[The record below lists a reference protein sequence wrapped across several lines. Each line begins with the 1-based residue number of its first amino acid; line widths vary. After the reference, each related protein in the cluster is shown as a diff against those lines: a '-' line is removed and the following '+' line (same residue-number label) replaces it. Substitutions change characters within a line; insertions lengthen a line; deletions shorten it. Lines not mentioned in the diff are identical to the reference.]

1 MATAKKK
8 SSTTVVVC
16 FNSFHDRIFRLTNGR
31 TVTLHGVKAS
41 SLVGVDGRPL
51 ASQYGRTNLPVEV
64 WEELK
69 KMYGRLRI
77 FERGLIF
84 EERDEASAAD
94 AAADRADLRNGL
106 EPVNVA
112 TDPSVQSTPAD
123 TTGAGA

>member
-16 FNSFHDRIFRLTNGR
+16 FNSFHDRIFRLSSGR
-31 TVTLHGVKAS
+31 KITLHGVKVS

-51 ASQYGRTNLPVEV
+51 APQYGRTVLPVED
-64 WEELK
+64 WEALK
-69 KMYGRLRI
+69 MQYGRLRI
-77 FERGLIF
+77 FELGMVF
-84 EERDEASAAD
+84 EERDEASSAD

-112 TDPSVQSTPAD
+112 TDPSVQSKPAD
-123 TTGAGA
+123 TTGTGA

>member
-16 FNSFHDRIFRLTNGR
+16 FNSFHDRMFRLAGGR
-31 TVTLHGVKAS
+31 TVTLHGVKVS

-51 ASQYGRTNLPVEV
+51 GSQYGRTVLPVED
-64 WEELK
+64 WEALK
-69 KMYGRLRI
+69 QQYGRLCI
-77 FERGLIF
+77 FERGLVF
-84 EERDEASAAD
+84 EERDEASSAD

-106 EPVNVA
+106 EPVNVE
-112 TDPSVQSTPAD
+112 TDPSVKSTPAD

>member
-8 SSTTVVVC
+8 SSTTVVVG
-16 FNSFHDRIFRLTNGR
+16 FNSFHDRIFRLNNGR
-31 TVTLHGVKAS
+31 KITLHGVKVS

-51 ASQYGRTNLPVEV
+51 GSQYGRTVLSVED
-64 WEELK
+64 WEALK
-69 KMYGRLRI
+69 QQYGRLRI
-77 FERGLIF
+77 FGRGLVF

-106 EPVNVA
+106 EQVDVNA
-112 TDPSVQSTPAD
+112 DTSVKSTPAD